1 MPTPIPQFFSFLC
14 NLFVLILKQICR
26 LEALSSRVQ
35 DSTSNPVTIWPDCV
49 EMEVRGITAGSRPFA
64 GAIVLGF
71 NLQRARASLPCAPA
85 YRSVGQVKGESAGTR
100 EQKPVSHGCSLLPV
114 EAIHHT
120 ASLSSWMPQSC
131 LPRDLFFLLPVPGAL
146 DGCLF
151 KVIKTLMHN
160 VLNAVRPVTFWTL
173 LKFLRCDG

>member
-1 MPTPIPQFFSFLC
+1 M
-14 NLFVLILKQICR
+14 LILERICR
-26 LEALSSRVQ
+26 LEALSSGVQ

-49 EMEVRGITAGSRPFA
+49 EMEVGGITAGSRPFA

-71 NLQRARASLPCAPA
+71 NLQRAGASPPCAPA

-120 ASLSSWMPQSC
+120 ASLSSWMHQSC

-146 DGCLF
+146 DGCLLKLF
-151 KVIKTLMHN
+151 PLKTLMQN
-160 VLNAVRPVTFWTL
+160 VLNAVRPVTFWAL